1 MRRLS
6 SARPRFPARAK
17 PGPATEESRVR
28 FDSRPVRAAFRLA
41 VAALALATL
50 AVVPARAQS
59 EDGLPWGAPAGTE
72 PCTAEGRLEQ
82 ALAADPGLAARR
94 ELFEALVREAQRKGL
109 VPSRA
114 MAAGPSFVI
123 PIVVHIVH
131 QNGPEN
137 ISDLQVQSQIW
148 ALNRDF
154 ANSPGGPSPA
164 VNTGIQFCLASQLPP
179 ASPVTWST
187 TPGITRTFS
196 AQTMHT
202 YGSPGS
208 EVALKAIDYLPSN
221 QYLNVWVVNNIAGGG
236 GGVAGY
242 ATFPGAVPAALDG
255 VVIRYTCFGSN
266 GTPYGGPYPALLPTN
281 NIGKIMTHEV
291 GHWLNLLHTF
301 HGGCVAPGDQVT
313 DTPPE
318 AVNRNGC
325 PTTSLTSCTAV
336 NDPIENFM
344 DYTNDACRFAFTAG
358 QATRMQTAISYYRST
373 LVSAQNLIDV
383 GCPSGLNALITTSR
397 GQICA
402 PDAVTFGTP
411 ASGAGYTYAWSFPGG
426 TPSSATTQNVVVNYA
441 APGVYPAALTV
452 TDGGS
457 NSSTNSTT
465 IYARSCTPIV
475 GPCTNWV
482 LPNNAGFDWS
492 TGTPVPVPGRSV
504 VGAEPASST
513 SDGFGAMRFYA
524 DGTRALTATNVVMP
538 NGTGLLA
545 GGSSHNGVLIVPRPG
560 NANQYFLF
568 TVRQW
573 EDSATPNPMNYSVV
587 DMTLNA
593 GLGDIVSG
601 QKNLLVT
608 LPGSPNEM
616 VEGMAAIPHCNGV
629 DWWVVTNGANSGSGK
644 LFVTL
649 VTSSGPMSSTAYN
662 IGLAVPGTGLGA
674 VVPSF
679 DGTRV
684 ACVAT
689 AAGVYPNNGM
699 IAAYNFNRSTGVPT
713 TLLAPT
719 NTWGGYSDVAFSPNG
734 KLLYFSSYQGAVS
747 RVRQLEIA
755 TLQMREI
762 AAGPW
767 FAIKPGPD
775 GLIYIAPNSSARLHC
790 INYPNNFNTSNLNEC
805 GLNLNSIPMPTGTA
819 TGIFGALPNMP
830 LQCTAVQPADFSYTI
845 TSCLTVNFSSIN
857 CAGPYSWTFGDA
869 GTGTGQ
875 NVSHT
880 YASPGTYTVTLT
892 VAGASPAVKTVSITL
907 GLLPVSLSGPS
918 TICGSVLSNY
928 TALGPA
934 GYTYTW
940 AVTGGLPATASGN
953 NVDVTW
959 GVLGGTITLTVLD
972 PATGCTTS
980 IVKNVGTCPSCTPPP
995 ANMTAWFPL
1004 DEVSGTTAL
1013 EIVLG
1018 AHGVDVNTPTHAPG
1032 KVIRARTFS
1041 GVSQFVQAN
1050 DAPNLN
1056 FGTGDFTV
1064 DAWVRTT
1071 TATGIAPI
1079 VDKRFTDPEVG
1090 YALYLK
1096 NGRLAMRI
1104 GDAVLADGTEYWLAT
1119 TPFIADGQWHH
1130 VAGVL
1135 KRSALA
1141 NGTRLYVDGVN
1152 VLALPVYGWL
1162 SVTNTEKLLIGAQ
1175 KGYSGP
1181 IGYLNGSV
1189 DEVELFQRALSTTEL
1204 NAIYMS
1210 DALGKC
1216 KEFSWVPTVATICRD
1231 EAEVTLTMQ
1240 VCNYTG
1246 SPQSY
1251 NVSFAGLPVGGTC
1264 TANGPS
1270 VFTLITPNP
1279 VNVPANGCV
1288 AVTYKVAR
1296 PAGMPL
1302 YSTACYQVTVTNTAT
1317 SSVTTNIGSL
1327 YASRRWCHL
1336 IIKGPIGV
1344 GGGSGG
1350 AALVAF
1356 RVTNTDDVPATTPYS
1371 LQVMPRAGADPSEE
1385 PLVMLNGLPPGDM
1398 VHGDITL
1405 APGEFVDIEVS
1416 AGFLEPR
1423 AFRYYDVVLSVDEDG
1438 DGLVEPALT
1447 AGITYG
1453 SDGSTLSVPPTAHLP
1468 GTLELGITPN
1478 PVRSSATIRYALPT
1492 GGRVEL
1498 ALYDVA
1504 GRQVLSVPAFFA
1516 EAGPGAI
1523 PLNCRG
1529 LASGVYFV
1537 RLRVNGHAA
1546 GQRFLMLE

>member
-1 MRRLS
+1 MRHAHPMFRASLLS
-6 SARPRFPARAK
+6 
-17 PGPATEESRVR
+17 
-28 FDSRPVRAAFRLA
+28 LA
-41 VAALALATL
+41 AALSFAFALLLSAP
-50 AVVPARAQS
+50 PAAAQPEPAS
-59 EDGLPWGAPAGTE
+59 PADPAWGAPTGTD
-72 PCTAEGRLEQ
+72 PCTAEQRLEQ
-82 ALAADPGLAARR
+82 ALAADPALAQRR

-109 VPSRA
+109 APSRSSL
-114 MAAGPSFVI
+114 AGPSFVI
-123 PIVVHIVH
+123 PVVVHIVH

-154 ANSPGGPSPA
+154 ANTPAGPAPA

-179 ASPVTWST
+179 ASAVTWST
-187 TPGITRTFS
+187 TPGITRTVS
-196 AQTMHT
+196 PQTMHT
-202 YGSPGS
+202 YGNPAS
-208 EVALKAIDYLPSN
+208 EVALKAIDYLPST

-242 ATFPGAVPAALDG
+242 ATFPGTVPAALDG

-281 NIGKIMTHEV
+281 NLGKIMSHEV

-301 HGGCVAPGDQVT
+301 HGGCTVPGDQVA
-313 DTPPE
+313 DTPAE
-318 AVNRNGC
+318 AVFRSGC
-325 PTTSLTSCTAV
+325 PTTALTSCTAF

-358 QATRMQTAISYYRST
+358 QTTRMQTAISYWRST

-402 PDAVTFGTP
+402 PDAITFGTP

-426 TPSSATTQNVVVNYA
+426 TPSSASTQNATVTYSSA
-441 APGVYPAALTV
+441 GVFPVTLTV

-465 IYARSCTPIV
+465 IYARSCTPIT

-482 LPNNAGFDWS
+482 LPSNAGFDWS
-492 TGTPVPVPGRSV
+492 TGTPVPVSGRSV
-504 VGAEPASST
+504 IGAEPSTST
-513 SDGFGAMRFYA
+513 SDAFGAMRFYA

-601 QKNLLVT
+601 QKNLLVS

-644 LFVTL
+644 LYVTL
-649 VTSSGPMSSTAYN
+649 VTSAGPTSSTAYP
-662 IGLAVPGTGLGA
+662 IGLALPGTGLGS

-684 ACVAT
+684 AVVST
-689 AAGVYPNNGM
+689 GAGIYPNNGQ
-699 IAAYNFNRSTGVPT
+699 IAVYNFNRSTGVPT
-713 TLLAPT
+713 TLMAP
-719 NTWGGYSDVAFSPNG
+719 NGTWGGYSDIAFSPNG
-734 KLLYFSSYQGAVS
+734 KLVYFTSYQGAVS
-747 RVRQLEIA
+747 RVRQVEIA

-775 GLIYIAPNSSARLHC
+775 KLIYIAPNSSTRLHC
-790 INYPNNFNTSNLNEC
+790 INYPDNFNTSNLNEC
-805 GLNLNSIPMPTGTA
+805 GLNLNSIPMPAATA

-830 LQCTAVQPADFSYTI
+830 LQCTTIQPADFTYSV
-845 TSCLTVNFSSIN
+845 TSCLTVNFSSLN
-857 CAGPYSWTFGDA
+857 CAGPWSWTFGDA
-869 GTGTGQ
+869 GTGSGQ

-880 YASPGTYTVTLT
+880 YAAAGTYTVTLT
-892 VAGASPAVKTVSITL
+892 VPGASPSVKTVNITL
-907 GLLPVSLSGPS
+907 GLQPVSIAGQNTRCNSPLA
-918 TICGSVLSNY
+918 NY
-928 TALGPA
+928 TAVGPA

-940 AVTGGLPATASGN
+940 AISGGTPATASGN

-959 GVLGGTITLTVLD
+959 GPVGGTVTLTVLD
-972 PATGCTTS
+972 PTTGCTTTV
-980 IVKNVGTCPSCTPPP
+980 VKNVGTCPTCTPPP
-995 ANMTAWFPL
+995 PNMTAWFPL
-1004 DEVSGTTAL
+1004 DEPTGITAN

-1018 AHGVDVNTPTHAPG
+1018 ANGVDVSAPLHVTG
-1032 KVIRARTFS
+1032 KVLGARGFNGTP
-1041 GVSQFVQAN
+1041 QYVQAN

-1056 FGTGDFTV
+1056 FGAGDFTV

-1071 TATGIAPI
+1071 MASGIAPI
-1079 VDKRFTDPEVG
+1079 VDKRFTDPEIG

-1096 NGRLAMRI
+1096 NGRLALRM
-1104 GDAVLADGTEYWLAT
+1104 GDAVLADGTEYWSGT
-1119 TPFIADGQWHH
+1119 TPFVADGQWHH

-1135 KRSALA
+1135 RRSAVA
-1141 NGTRLYVDGVN
+1141 NGTRLYVDGV
-1152 VLALPVYGWL
+1152 PVASFPAYAGL

-1181 IGYLNGSV
+1181 IGYLNGAV
-1189 DEVELFQRALSTTEL
+1189 DEVELFQRALSTTEINNL
-1204 NAIYMS
+1204 FVS

-1216 KEFSWVPTVATICRD
+1216 KEFSWVPTTATICRD
-1231 EAEVTLTMQ
+1231 QSEVTLTMR

-1246 SPQSY
+1246 TAQSY
-1251 NVSFAGLPVGGTC
+1251 NVSFAGLPIGPGC
-1264 TANGPS
+1264 TANGPTG
-1270 VFTLITPNP
+1270 FTLVTPNP

-1288 AVTYKVAR
+1288 PVVYKVTR
-1296 PAGMPL
+1296 PVGMPL
-1302 YSTACYQVTVTNTAT
+1302 YSTACYQVSVTNLST
-1317 SSVTTNIGSL
+1317 SAVTTNIGAL
-1327 YASRRWCHL
+1327 YAARQWCNL
-1336 IIKGPIGV
+1336 VIGGPISV
-1344 GGGSGG
+1344 GGGGG
-1350 AALVAF
+1350 TTAA
-1356 RVTNTDDVPATTPYS
+1356 RVTFGVSNTGDDPGATS
-1371 LQVMPRAGADPSEE
+1371 WSVRIAPRADADPAEE
-1385 PLVMLNGLPPGDM
+1385 PLVALNGLPPGEP
-1398 VHGDITL
+1398 VHGQLSL
-1405 APGEFVDIEVS
+1405 APGESGTVEVDAS
-1416 AGFLEPR
+1416 FLEPR
-1423 AFRYYDVVLSVDEDG
+1423 AFRFYDVVLSVDDDG
-1438 DGLVEPALT
+1438 DGLFEDVAT
-1447 AGITYG
+1447 AGVTWG
-1453 SDGSTLSVPPTAHLP
+1453 SGGTTVDVPPVEHVPATLQLSVS
-1468 GTLELGITPN
+1468 PN
-1478 PVRSSATIRYALPT
+1478 PVRSSATVGFSLPR

-1504 GRQVLSVPAFFA
+1504 GRQVRAVPAFTAGAGAGSFA
-1516 EAGPGAI
+1516 
-1523 PLNCRG
+1523 LDCRG
-1529 LASGVYFV
+1529 LSRGVYFV
-1537 RLRVNGHAA
+1537 RLRVSGQALV
-1546 GQRFLMLE
+1546 QRFLMLE